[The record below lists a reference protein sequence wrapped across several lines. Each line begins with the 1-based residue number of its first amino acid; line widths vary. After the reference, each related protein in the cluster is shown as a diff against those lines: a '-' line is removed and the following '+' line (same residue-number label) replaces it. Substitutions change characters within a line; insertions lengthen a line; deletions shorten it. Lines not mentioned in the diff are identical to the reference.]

1 MVAPS
6 SFSPSRSA
14 SLASPGFDLAPRHR
28 RVLRAFGEALF
39 AHAAGPS
46 DAQLDRLVERMR
58 GHLEPV
64 SRMQRTM
71 LLLALDLVR
80 WLPLLLFVSWRT
92 FEGLPLAGRERLL
105 YRMDRS
111 RVMLLLLPLIA
122 FKTVL
127 CMHFFEDDAEL
138 RALGYP
144 GDERK
149 RWLTIAH

>member
-1 MVAPS
+1 VP
-6 SFSPSRSA
+6 
-14 SLASPGFDLAPRHR
+14 FDLAPRQR

-64 SRMQRTM
+64 SPMQRTM
-71 LLLALDLVR
+71 LLLALELVR

-92 FEGLPLAGRERLL
+92 FDDLPLAKRERLL
-105 YRMDRS
+105 DRMDRS
-111 RVMLLLLPLIA
+111 RVPLLLLPLVA

-127 CMHFFEDDAEL
+127 AMHFFEDESEL

-149 RWLTIAH
+149 RWLTIAP